1 MDIADRAQQDIDFME
16 SVKRGPITKEA
27 EETGFCL
34 FCGEPVPKGRRWC
47 DRTCCSGWE
56 REQEKYGKANRLNR

>member
-27 EETGFCL
+27 PETGFCL
-34 FCGEPVPKGRRWC
+34 FCGEPVPKGHRWC
-47 DRTCCSGWE
+47 DKVCRDLWE
-56 REQEKYGKANRLNR
+56 KEQHRDNPYSKCR